1 MENKNVRKRG
11 MKIKINYSIIIISSS
26 FFFVAL
32 LNFVVVIDLVVVVVI
47 TAAAASARGGSF
59 FTLATYRF
67 SFPMAFSHVFNRFTN
82 KSSDGLSKFI
92 SKLLES
98 REMAQV
104 YHWTVKGDMGSHA
117 AHLALQTY
125 YEEVIEFIDD
135 IVEIYQG
142 QYGLI
147 EGYDIIDTTDSKSKD
162 RLDYF
167 KEAVEFVK
175 SERTCIKAED
185 THIHNI
191 VDELIA
197 LQYKTIYKLTYNK

>member
-1 MENKNVRKRG
+1 MKRFSEIQKKSKLRRINEADEAQANLPQNFQDMSKEELIQLMSGKKETNQEENKEKSEEREVEV
-11 MKIKINYSIIIISSS
+11 SE
-26 FFFVAL
+26 
-32 LNFVVVIDLVVVVVI
+32 
-47 TAAAASARGGSF
+47 GGD
-59 FTLATYRF
+59 
-67 SFPMAFSHVFNRFTN
+67 V
-82 KSSDGLSKFI
+82 SKFI

-117 AHLALQTY
+117 AHLALEAY
-125 YEEVIEFIDD
+125 YSGVIEFIDD

-167 KEAVEFVK
+167 KETVEFVK
-175 SERTCIKAED
+175 SARKCIKAED

-191 VDELIA
+191 IDELIA

>member
-1 MENKNVRKRG
+1 MKKFSDFKEKYKKVNENIGDIPTSNLPAEVSQESE
-11 MKIKINYSIIIISSS
+11 NLS
-26 FFFVAL
+26 
-32 LNFVVVIDLVVVVVI
+32 
-47 TAAAASARGGSF
+47 
-59 FTLATYRF
+59 
-67 SFPMAFSHVFNRFTN
+67 
-82 KSSDGLSKFI
+82 KSDISKFI

-117 AHLALQTY
+117 AHLALESY
-125 YEEVIEFIDD
+125 YSGVIEFIDD

-147 EGYDIIDTTDSKSKD
+147 EGYDVIDTTDSKSKD

-167 KEAVEFVK
+167 KETVEFVK
-175 SERTCIKAED
+175 TNRNCIKKED

>member
-1 MENKNVRKRG
+1 
-11 MKIKINYSIIIISSS
+11 MK
-26 FFFVAL
+26 
-32 LNFVVVIDLVVVVVI
+32 
-47 TAAAASARGGSF
+47 
-59 FTLATYRF
+59 RF
-67 SFPMAFSHVFNRFTN
+67 SEIQKKSKVLRRINEADDVQANLPSNYQDMSKEELLKLMAGQSTKTEIKEEDKEEEREDDKFSEGGDV
-82 KSSDGLSKFI
+82 SKFI

-117 AHLALQTY
+117 AHLALEAY
-125 YEEVIEFIDD
+125 YDGVIGFIDD

-147 EGYDIIDTTDSKSKD
+147 EEYDVIDTTDSKSKD

-167 KEAVEFVK
+167 KETVEFVK
-175 SERTCIKAED
+175 SARKCIKSED

-191 VDELIA
+191 IDELIA

>member
-1 MENKNVRKRG
+1 MKKFSDFKPVKKKIFEAESNLPGNYEDMSKEELIKLMAGQSKTEEAEDNKDEAEEEKSEN
-11 MKIKINYSIIIISSS
+11 SE
-26 FFFVAL
+26 
-32 LNFVVVIDLVVVVVI
+32 
-47 TAAAASARGGSF
+47 TPGSND
-59 FTLATYRF
+59 
-67 SFPMAFSHVFNRFTN
+67 V
-82 KSSDGLSKFI
+82 SKFI

-117 AHLALQTY
+117 AHLALEAY
-125 YEEVIEFIDD
+125 YDGVIGFIDD

>member
-1 MENKNVRKRG
+1 
-11 MKIKINYSIIIISSS
+11 MK
-26 FFFVAL
+26 
-32 LNFVVVIDLVVVVVI
+32 
-47 TAAAASARGGSF
+47 
-59 FTLATYRF
+59 RF
-67 SFPMAFSHVFNRFTN
+67 SEIQK
-82 KSSDGLSKFI
+82 KSKVLRRINEAEDLQANLPSNYQDMSKEELIKLMSGKKDETDENEKVEVAEGSDDVSKFI

-117 AHLALQTY
+117 AHLALEVY
-125 YEEVIEFIDD
+125 YTEVIEFIDD

-162 RLDYF
+162 KLDYF

-175 SERTCIKAED
+175 SGRKCIKAED

-191 VDELIA
+191 IDELIA

>member
-1 MENKNVRKRG
+1 
-11 MKIKINYSIIIISSS
+11 MK
-26 FFFVAL
+26 
-32 LNFVVVIDLVVVVVI
+32 
-47 TAAAASARGGSF
+47 
-59 FTLATYRF
+59 RF
-67 SFPMAFSHVFNRFTN
+67 SEIQK
-82 KSSDGLSKFI
+82 KSRVLKRINEADEIQANLPSNYEDMSKEELLALMSGKKEQPEEEGKESEEKVEVSEGGDVSKFI

-117 AHLALQTY
+117 AHLALEVY
-125 YEEVIEFIDD
+125 YTEVIEFIDD

-147 EGYDIIDTTDSKSKD
+147 EGYEVIDTTDSKSKD

-167 KEAVEFVK
+167 KEIVEFVK
-175 SERTCIKAED
+175 SDRKCIKAED

-191 VDELIA
+191 IDELIA

>member
-1 MENKNVRKRG
+1 MKKFSDFKPVKKKIFEAESNLPGNYEDMSKEELLKLMSGQSKTEEAEDNKDEAEEEKSEV
-11 MKIKINYSIIIISSS
+11 SSEDS
-26 FFFVAL
+26 
-32 LNFVVVIDLVVVVVI
+32 
-47 TAAAASARGGSF
+47 GSND
-59 FTLATYRF
+59 
-67 SFPMAFSHVFNRFTN
+67 V
-82 KSSDGLSKFI
+82 SKFI

-117 AHLALQTY
+117 AHLALEAY
-125 YEEVIEFIDD
+125 YSGVIEFIDD

-147 EGYDIIDTTDSKSKD
+147 EGYDVIDTADSRSKD

-167 KEAVEFVK
+167 KEIVEFVK
-175 SERTCIKAED
+175 SGRTCIKAED

-191 VDELIA
+191 IDELIA

>member
-1 MENKNVRKRG
+1 
-11 MKIKINYSIIIISSS
+11 MKKFSDFKPVKKKIFEAEANLPGNYEDMSKEELIKLMAGQSKTEEAEEEKSEETS
-26 FFFVAL
+26 
-32 LNFVVVIDLVVVVVI
+32 
-47 TAAAASARGGSF
+47 GSND
-59 FTLATYRF
+59 
-67 SFPMAFSHVFNRFTN
+67 V
-82 KSSDGLSKFI
+82 SKFL

-98 REMAQV
+98 REMSQV

-147 EGYDIIDTTDSKSKD
+147 EGYDVIDTTDSKSKD

-167 KEAVEFVK
+167 KETVEFVK
-175 SERTCIKAED
+175 SARKCIKAED

>member
-1 MENKNVRKRG
+1 MKKFSDFKPVKKKIFEAESNLPSNYEDMSKEELLKLMSVQSKPEENEEEK
-11 MKIKINYSIIIISSS
+11 
-26 FFFVAL
+26 AEETE
-32 LNFVVVIDLVVVVVI
+32 
-47 TAAAASARGGSF
+47 TADS
-59 FTLATYRF
+59 
-67 SFPMAFSHVFNRFTN
+67 N
-82 KSSDGLSKFI
+82 DISKFI

-117 AHLALQTY
+117 AHLALEAY
-125 YEEVIEFIDD
+125 YDGVIGFIDD

-142 QYGLI
+142 QYGII
-147 EGYDIIDTTDSKSKD
+147 EGYDVIDTTDSKSKD

-167 KEAVEFVK
+167 KETVEFVK
-175 SERTCIKAED
+175 SARKCIKAED

>member
-1 MENKNVRKRG
+1 
-11 MKIKINYSIIIISSS
+11 MK
-26 FFFVAL
+26 
-32 LNFVVVIDLVVVVVI
+32 
-47 TAAAASARGGSF
+47 
-59 FTLATYRF
+59 RF
-67 SFPMAFSHVFNRFTN
+67 SDIKKVKVKRINEAEGESNLPSNYKDMSKEELLALMSGKKEQPEKEEEKEEEKVES
-82 KSSDGLSKFI
+82 KESGDVSKFI

-117 AHLALQTY
+117 AHLALEAY
-125 YEEVIEFIDD
+125 YDGVIGFIDD

-147 EGYDIIDTTDSKSKD
+147 EGYEVIDTSDSKSKD
-162 RLDYF
+162 KLDYF
-167 KEAVEFVK
+167 KETVEFVK
-175 SERTCIKAED
+175 SERACIKSED

>member
-1 MENKNVRKRG
+1 M
-11 MKIKINYSIIIISSS
+11 MK
-26 FFFVAL
+26 
-32 LNFVVVIDLVVVVVI
+32 
-47 TAAAASARGGSF
+47 
-59 FTLATYRF
+59 RF
-67 SFPMAFSHVFNRFTN
+67 SEIQK
-82 KSSDGLSKFI
+82 KSRVLKRMNESESNLPENFEDMSKEELIKLMSGQSKSEETEVKEEQEEERNEEPKGENGDVSKFI

-117 AHLALQTY
+117 AHLALEAY
-125 YEEVIEFIDD
+125 YDGVIGFIDD

-147 EGYDIIDTTDSKSKD
+147 EGYDVIDTTDAKSKD

-167 KEAVEFVK
+167 KETVEFVK
-175 SERTCIKAED
+175 SGRTCIKAED

>member
-1 MENKNVRKRG
+1 
-11 MKIKINYSIIIISSS
+11 MK
-26 FFFVAL
+26 
-32 LNFVVVIDLVVVVVI
+32 
-47 TAAAASARGGSF
+47 
-59 FTLATYRF
+59 RF
-67 SFPMAFSHVFNRFTN
+67 SEIQK
-82 KSSDGLSKFI
+82 KSRVLRRINEADETQANLPSNYEDMSKEELLALMSGKKEQPESKEEEEKEEIEVAEGGDVSKFI

-147 EGYDIIDTTDSKSKD
+147 EEYDVIDTTDSKSKD
-162 RLDYF
+162 KLDYF

-175 SERTCIKAED
+175 SGRKCIKAED

-191 VDELIA
+191 IDELIA

>member
-1 MENKNVRKRG
+1 MKKFSDFKPVKKKIFEAESNLPGNYEDMSKEELIKLMAGQSKTEEAEDNKDEAEEEKSEEN
-11 MKIKINYSIIIISSS
+11 SE
-26 FFFVAL
+26 
-32 LNFVVVIDLVVVVVI
+32 
-47 TAAAASARGGSF
+47 TPGSND
-59 FTLATYRF
+59 
-67 SFPMAFSHVFNRFTN
+67 V
-82 KSSDGLSKFI
+82 SKFI

-167 KEAVEFVK
+167 KETVEFVK
-175 SERTCIKAED
+175 SSRKCIKAED

>member
-1 MENKNVRKRG
+1 
-11 MKIKINYSIIIISSS
+11 MK
-26 FFFVAL
+26 
-32 LNFVVVIDLVVVVVI
+32 
-47 TAAAASARGGSF
+47 
-59 FTLATYRF
+59 RF
-67 SFPMAFSHVFNRFTN
+67 SEIQK
-82 KSSDGLSKFI
+82 KSRVLKRINEADEIQANLPSNYEDMSKEELLALMSGKKEQPEEEEKESEEKVEVSEGGDVSKFI

-117 AHLALQTY
+117 AHLALEAY
-125 YEEVIEFIDD
+125 YDGVIGFIDD

-162 RLDYF
+162 KLDYF

-175 SERTCIKAED
+175 SGRKCIKAED

-191 VDELIA
+191 IDELIA

>member
-1 MENKNVRKRG
+1 MKKFSDFKPVKKKIFEAESNLPGNYEDMSKEELIKLMAGQSKTEEAEDNKDEAEEEKSEN
-11 MKIKINYSIIIISSS
+11 SE
-26 FFFVAL
+26 
-32 LNFVVVIDLVVVVVI
+32 
-47 TAAAASARGGSF
+47 TPGSND
-59 FTLATYRF
+59 
-67 SFPMAFSHVFNRFTN
+67 V
-82 KSSDGLSKFI
+82 SKFI

-117 AHLALQTY
+117 AHLALEAY
-125 YEEVIEFIDD
+125 YSGVIEFIDD

-147 EGYDIIDTTDSKSKD
+147 EGYDVIDTADSRSKD

-167 KEAVEFVK
+167 KEIVEFVK
-175 SERTCIKAED
+175 SGRTCIKAED

-191 VDELIA
+191 IDELIA

>member
-1 MENKNVRKRG
+1 MKKFSDFKPVKKKIFEAEANLPENYEDMSKEELLKLMSGQSNVENNEEPEEEKSEVNSG
-11 MKIKINYSIIIISSS
+11 DS
-26 FFFVAL
+26 
-32 LNFVVVIDLVVVVVI
+32 
-47 TAAAASARGGSF
+47 GSND
-59 FTLATYRF
+59 
-67 SFPMAFSHVFNRFTN
+67 V
-82 KSSDGLSKFI
+82 SKFI

-117 AHLALQTY
+117 AHLALESY
-125 YEEVIEFIDD
+125 YDGVIGFIDD

-147 EGYDIIDTTDSKSKD
+147 EGYDVIDTTDAKSKD

-167 KEAVEFVK
+167 KEIVEFVK
-175 SERTCIKAED
+175 SGRTCIKAED

>member
-1 MENKNVRKRG
+1 MKKFSDFKPVKKKIFEAEANLPGNYEDMSKEELLKLMAGQSKTEEAEDNKDEAEEEKSEVN
-11 MKIKINYSIIIISSS
+11 SEES
-26 FFFVAL
+26 
-32 LNFVVVIDLVVVVVI
+32 
-47 TAAAASARGGSF
+47 GSND
-59 FTLATYRF
+59 
-67 SFPMAFSHVFNRFTN
+67 V
-82 KSSDGLSKFI
+82 SKFI

-117 AHLALQTY
+117 AHLALESY
-125 YEEVIEFIDD
+125 YSGVIEFIDD

-147 EGYDIIDTTDSKSKD
+147 EGYDVIDTTDSRSKD

-167 KEAVEFVK
+167 KEIVEFVK
-175 SERTCIKAED
+175 SGRTCIKKED

-191 VDELIA
+191 IDELIA

>member
-1 MENKNVRKRG
+1 
-11 MKIKINYSIIIISSS
+11 MK
-26 FFFVAL
+26 
-32 LNFVVVIDLVVVVVI
+32 
-47 TAAAASARGGSF
+47 
-59 FTLATYRF
+59 RF
-67 SFPMAFSHVFNRFTN
+67 SEIQKKSRVLKRINEADETPANLPSNYEDMSKEELLALMAGKKEQPEPEKEGEEKEEIEVSEGGDV
-82 KSSDGLSKFI
+82 SKFI
-92 SKLLES
+92 SRLLES

-117 AHLALQTY
+117 AHLALEAY
-125 YEEVIEFIDD
+125 YDGVIGFIDD

-147 EGYDIIDTTDSKSKD
+147 EGYEVIDTTVSKSKD

-167 KEAVEFVK
+167 KEIVEFVK
-175 SERTCIKAED
+175 SDRKCIKAED

>member
-1 MENKNVRKRG
+1 MKKFSDFKPVKKKIFEAESNLPGNYEDMSKEELIKLMAGQSKAEEDEDNKDEAEEEKSKEN
-11 MKIKINYSIIIISSS
+11 SE
-26 FFFVAL
+26 
-32 LNFVVVIDLVVVVVI
+32 
-47 TAAAASARGGSF
+47 TPGSND
-59 FTLATYRF
+59 
-67 SFPMAFSHVFNRFTN
+67 V
-82 KSSDGLSKFI
+82 SKFI

-175 SERTCIKAED
+175 SERTCIKSED

-191 VDELIA
+191 IDELIA

>member
-1 MENKNVRKRG
+1 M
-11 MKIKINYSIIIISSS
+11 MK
-26 FFFVAL
+26 
-32 LNFVVVIDLVVVVVI
+32 
-47 TAAAASARGGSF
+47 
-59 FTLATYRF
+59 RF
-67 SFPMAFSHVFNRFTN
+67 SEIQK
-82 KSSDGLSKFI
+82 KSRVLKRINESESNLPENYEDMSKDELIKLMSGQSKSEETEEKEEQEEERGEEPKGENGDVSKFI

-117 AHLALQTY
+117 AHLALEAY
-125 YEEVIEFIDD
+125 YDGVIAFIDD

-147 EGYDIIDTTDSKSKD
+147 EGYDVIDTTDAKSKD

-167 KEAVEFVK
+167 KETVEFVK
-175 SERTCIKAED
+175 EQRTCIKSED

>member
-1 MENKNVRKRG
+1 
-11 MKIKINYSIIIISSS
+11 MK
-26 FFFVAL
+26 
-32 LNFVVVIDLVVVVVI
+32 
-47 TAAAASARGGSF
+47 
-59 FTLATYRF
+59 RF
-67 SFPMAFSHVFNRFTN
+67 SEIQK
-82 KSSDGLSKFI
+82 KSKIRRINEADDFQANLPSNYEEMSKEELIKLMSGKKEETEDKEEEKEEAKEVEVSEGGDVSKFI

-117 AHLALQTY
+117 AHLALEAY
-125 YEEVIEFIDD
+125 YDGVIGFIDD

-147 EGYDIIDTTDSKSKD
+147 EGYDVIDTTDAKSKD

-167 KEAVEFVK
+167 KETVEFVK
-175 SERTCIKAED
+175 SGRKCIKSED
-185 THIHNI
+185 THIHNV

>member
-1 MENKNVRKRG
+1 
-11 MKIKINYSIIIISSS
+11 
-26 FFFVAL
+26 
-32 LNFVVVIDLVVVVVI
+32 
-47 TAAAASARGGSF
+47 
-59 FTLATYRF
+59 
-67 SFPMAFSHVFNRFTN
+67 
-82 KSSDGLSKFI
+82 
-92 SKLLES
+92 
-98 REMAQV
+98 MAQV

-117 AHLALQTY
+117 AHLALEAY
-125 YEEVIEFIDD
+125 YDGVIGFIDD

-142 QYGLI
+142 QYGII

-167 KEAVEFVK
+167 KETVEFVK
-175 SERTCIKAED
+175 SGRTCIKAED

>member
-1 MENKNVRKRG
+1 
-11 MKIKINYSIIIISSS
+11 MKKFSDFKPVKKKIFEAESNLPGNYEDMSKEELIKLMAGQSKTEEAEEEKSEETS
-26 FFFVAL
+26 
-32 LNFVVVIDLVVVVVI
+32 
-47 TAAAASARGGSF
+47 GSND
-59 FTLATYRF
+59 
-67 SFPMAFSHVFNRFTN
+67 V
-82 KSSDGLSKFI
+82 SKFL
-92 SKLLES
+92 SRLLES

-147 EGYDIIDTTDSKSKD
+147 EGYDVIDTTDSKSKD

-167 KEAVEFVK
+167 KETVEFVK
-175 SERTCIKAED
+175 SARKCIKAED

-191 VDELIA
+191 VDDLIA

>member
-1 MENKNVRKRG
+1 
-11 MKIKINYSIIIISSS
+11 MK
-26 FFFVAL
+26 
-32 LNFVVVIDLVVVVVI
+32 
-47 TAAAASARGGSF
+47 
-59 FTLATYRF
+59 RF
-67 SFPMAFSHVFNRFTN
+67 SDIKKVKVKRINEAEGDSNLPSNYEDMSKEELLALMSGKKEQSEPEEKEEEKKEVSN
-82 KSSDGLSKFI
+82 DGDVSKFI

-117 AHLALQTY
+117 AHLALEAY
-125 YEEVIEFIDD
+125 YDGVIGFIDD

-147 EGYDIIDTTDSKSKD
+147 EGYEVIDTTDSKSKD

-167 KEAVEFVK
+167 KETVDFVK
-175 SERTCIKAED
+175 SERTCIKSED

>member
-1 MENKNVRKRG
+1 MKKFSDFKPVKKKIFEAEANLPSNYEDMSKEELLKLMSGQSKSEENTEEPEE
-11 MKIKINYSIIIISSS
+11 IKSENTEES
-26 FFFVAL
+26 
-32 LNFVVVIDLVVVVVI
+32 
-47 TAAAASARGGSF
+47 G
-59 FTLATYRF
+59 
-67 SFPMAFSHVFNRFTN
+67 
-82 KSSDGLSKFI
+82 SSDVSTFI

-117 AHLALQTY
+117 AHLALEAY
-125 YEEVIEFIDD
+125 YDGVIGFIDD

-142 QYGLI
+142 QYGII
-147 EGYDIIDTTDSKSKD
+147 EGYDVIDTTDSKSKD

-167 KEAVEFVK
+167 KETVEFVK
-175 SERTCIKAED
+175 SARKCIKAED

>member
-1 MENKNVRKRG
+1 M
-11 MKIKINYSIIIISSS
+11 MK
-26 FFFVAL
+26 
-32 LNFVVVIDLVVVVVI
+32 
-47 TAAAASARGGSF
+47 
-59 FTLATYRF
+59 RF
-67 SFPMAFSHVFNRFTN
+67 SEIQK
-82 KSSDGLSKFI
+82 KSRVLKRINESESNLPENYEDMSKEELIKLMSGQSKSEETEEKEEQEEERGEEPKGENGDVSKFI

-117 AHLALQTY
+117 AHLALEAY
-125 YEEVIEFIDD
+125 YDGVIGFIDD

-147 EGYDIIDTTDSKSKD
+147 EGYDVIDTTDSKSKD

-167 KEAVEFVK
+167 KETVEFVK
-175 SERTCIKAED
+175 EQRTCIKSED

>member
-1 MENKNVRKRG
+1 M
-11 MKIKINYSIIIISSS
+11 MK
-26 FFFVAL
+26 
-32 LNFVVVIDLVVVVVI
+32 
-47 TAAAASARGGSF
+47 
-59 FTLATYRF
+59 RF
-67 SFPMAFSHVFNRFTN
+67 SEIQK
-82 KSSDGLSKFI
+82 KSRVLKRMNESESNLPENFEDMSKEELIKLMSGQSKSEETEEKEEQEEERGEEPKVENGDVSKFI

-117 AHLALQTY
+117 AHLALEAY
-125 YEEVIEFIDD
+125 YDGVIGFIDD

-147 EGYDIIDTTDSKSKD
+147 EGYEVIDTTDSKSKD

-167 KEAVEFVK
+167 KEVVEFVK

>member
-1 MENKNVRKRG
+1 MKKFSDFKPVKKKIFEAESNLPGNYEDMSKEELIKLMAGQSKTEEAEDNKDEAEEEKSEEN
-11 MKIKINYSIIIISSS
+11 SE
-26 FFFVAL
+26 
-32 LNFVVVIDLVVVVVI
+32 
-47 TAAAASARGGSF
+47 TPGSND
-59 FTLATYRF
+59 
-67 SFPMAFSHVFNRFTN
+67 V
-82 KSSDGLSKFI
+82 SKFI

>member
-1 MENKNVRKRG
+1 
-11 MKIKINYSIIIISSS
+11 MKKFSDFKPVKKKIFEAEANLPSNYEDMSKEELIKLMSGQSKAEDNEEPEEEKSEVSEES
-26 FFFVAL
+26 
-32 LNFVVVIDLVVVVVI
+32 
-47 TAAAASARGGSF
+47 GSND
-59 FTLATYRF
+59 
-67 SFPMAFSHVFNRFTN
+67 V
-82 KSSDGLSKFI
+82 SKFI

-117 AHLALQTY
+117 AHLALESY
-125 YEEVIEFIDD
+125 YDGVIGFIDD

-147 EGYDIIDTTDSKSKD
+147 EGYDVIDTTDSKSKD

-167 KEAVEFVK
+167 KETVEFVK
-175 SERTCIKAED
+175 SNRNCIKAED

>member
-1 MENKNVRKRG
+1 MKKFSDFKPVKKVNEAEANLPNFDDMSKEELIKLMSVKKEQPEPEKKEEGENERPEV
-11 MKIKINYSIIIISSS
+11 SSE
-26 FFFVAL
+26 
-32 LNFVVVIDLVVVVVI
+32 
-47 TAAAASARGGSF
+47 GGD
-59 FTLATYRF
+59 
-67 SFPMAFSHVFNRFTN
+67 V
-82 KSSDGLSKFI
+82 SKFI

-117 AHLALQTY
+117 AHLALEAY
-125 YEEVIEFIDD
+125 YDGVIGFIDD

-147 EGYDIIDTTDSKSKD
+147 EGYDVIDTTDAKSKD
-162 RLDYF
+162 KLDYF
-167 KEAVEFVK
+167 KETVEQVK
-175 SERTCIKAED
+175 SARKCIKAED

-191 VDELIA
+191 IDELIA